1 MDPEPAGALQWV
13 GRGVRYVVLL
23 LTACIVSMFASFVL
37 VRQLTPL
44 VGPNL
49 SADDADVEEAVRWRS
64 MATELV
70 QLTAEF
76 NDVAAWTSDPSSEQY
91 RARVSQG
98 LLPRVNDLRRR
109 LTSPAESD
117 ATDMTL
123 LKAADQLA
131 GAMARPGDEQ
141 LRLRAAE
148 DVLAAVEEI
157 ETRIRVLGVGQRAGP
172 VVDVSALH
180 TGR

>member
-1 MDPEPAGALQWV
+1 M
-13 GRGVRYVVLL
+13 VLL
-23 LTACIVSMFASFVL
+23 LIACIVTMGASFVL

-44 VGPNL
+44 VGPGVVGG
-49 SADDADVEEAVRWRS
+49 DEAVARAARWRS

-70 QLTAEF
+70 QFTAEYT
-76 NDVAAWTSDPSSEQY
+76 DEAAGTADPSSEEY

-109 LTSPAESD
+109 LTSLAESD
-117 ATDMTL
+117 ETDMAL

-131 GAMARPGDEQ
+131 SAMAHPENAR
-141 LRLRAAE
+141 LRLRASE

-172 VVDVSALH
+172 VVDVSAVRD
-180 TGR
+180 GR